1 MTVCIDTNVVL
12 GMFGRNG
19 PWLPI
24 RQALMDR
31 RLVWAVTTE
40 ILLEYEEIAAREMG
54 RAATAQL
61 LRFIDLLEQT
71 RSNVRHVSP
80 TFRFQLITADPDDNK
95 FTDCAIAAEADWMIS
110 DDGHFTPLAEAG
122 YKPKPITPA
131 QFIARF
137 LSGR

>member
-31 RLVWAVTTE
+31 RLIWAITTE
-40 ILLEYEEIAAREMG
+40 ILLEYEEVAAREMG
-54 RAATAQL
+54 IAAAGQL

-71 RSNVRHVSP
+71 RDNIRRVSP
-80 TFRFQLITADPDDNK
+80 TFRFQLIMADPDDNK
-95 FTDCAIAAEADWMIS
+95 FTDCAITAGADYIITE
-110 DDGHFTPLAEAG
+110 DRHFAPLATAG
-122 YKPKPITPA
+122 YHPQPITPA
-131 QFIARF
+131 EFISKH
-137 LSGR
+137 L

>member
-95 FTDCAIAAEADWMIS
+95 FTDCAITAGADYIVTE
-110 DDGHFTPLAEAG
+110 DRHFAPLATAG
-122 YKPKPITPA
+122 YHPQPITPA
-131 QFIARF
+131 EFISKH
-137 LSGR
+137 L

>member
-95 FTDCAIAAEADWMIS
+95 FTDCAITAGADYLVTE
-110 DDGHFTPLAEAG
+110 DRHFAPLATAG
-122 YKPKPITPA
+122 YHPQPITPA
-131 QFIARF
+131 EFISKH
-137 LSGR
+137 L

>member
-19 PWLPI
+19 PWLLI

-31 RLVWAVTTE
+31 RLVWVVTTE

-54 RAATAQL
+54 IAAAGQL
-61 LRFIDLLEQT
+61 IRFIDLLEQT

-95 FTDCAIAAEADWMIS
+95 FTDCAITAGADYIVTE
-110 DDGHFTPLAEAG
+110 DRHFAPLATAG
-122 YKPKPITPA
+122 YHPQPIIPA
-131 QFIARF
+131 EFISKH
-137 LSGR
+137 L

>member
-24 RQALMDR
+24 RQALVDR
-31 RLVWAVTTE
+31 RLIWAVTTE
-40 ILLEYEEIAAREMG
+40 ILLEYEEVTAREMG
-54 RAATAQL
+54 IAAAGQL

-71 RSNVRHVSP
+71 RSNIRHVSP

-95 FTDCAIAAEADWMIS
+95 FTDCAITAGADYIVTE
-110 DDGHFTPLAEAG
+110 DRHFAPLATAG
-122 YKPKPITPA
+122 YHPQPITPA
-131 QFIARF
+131 EFISKH
-137 LSGR
+137 L

>member
-24 RQALMDR
+24 RQALIDG
-31 RLVWAVTTE
+31 RLIWAVTTE
-40 ILLEYEEIAAREMG
+40 ILLEYEEVAAREMG
-54 RAATAQL
+54 STAAAQL

-71 RSNVRHVSP
+71 RCNVQHVSP

-95 FTDCAIAAEADWMIS
+95 FTDCAITAGADYIVTE
-110 DDGHFTPLAEAG
+110 DRHFAPLATAG
-122 YKPKPITPA
+122 YHPQPITPA
-131 QFIARF
+131 EFISKH
-137 LSGR
+137 L